1 MHELEIISNLLR
13 IDPMLAVF
21 MVYFIY
27 DKRRN
32 GKKNG
37 AANGVTKVDMLEIM
51 SPISEKLSQLIGLNQ
66 GAISGRRVNG
76 SSNETQRRRE
86 SND

>member
-1 MHELEIISNLLR
+1 MHEIEIISKLLH
-13 IDPMLAVF
+13 IDPLIAGFVI
-21 MVYFIY
+21 YFIY

-37 AANGVTKVDMLEIM
+37 ALNGVTKVDMLEIM

-66 GAISGRRVNG
+66 GAIGGRRVNG